1 MPSVYDLKP
10 RFQALLRPLVN
21 RLAALGVTPN
31 QITLL
36 TCALS
41 IALGLTL
48 YHHPIWPLLPL
59 WLFLRMAL
67 NAIDGLLAKEHN
79 QQTRLGALLNELT
92 DPIADAFLFLPFTA
106 PLGPLWTG
114 TLVFLSTL
122 TELTSL
128 TVQTLTGARPNHGP
142 MGKSDRALLLGAA
155 ASWLALGG
163 ALHEVFSPLMAL
175 FLVATVYNR
184 ARQI

>member
-10 RFQALLRPLVN
+10 RFQALLRPLVG
-21 RLAALGVTPN
+21 RLAAIGVTPN

-36 TCALS
+36 TCAIS
-41 IALGLTL
+41 IALGLAL
-48 YHHPIWPLLPL
+48 WRKPIWPLLPI

-67 NAIDGLLAKEHN
+67 NAIDGMLAKEHG

-114 TLVFLSTL
+114 TLVFLATL

-142 MGKSDRALLLGAA
+142 MGKSDRALVLGGAA
-155 ASWLALGG
+155 AWLALGG
-163 ALHEVFSPLMAL
+163 SLHEVFSPLMAL
-175 FLVATVYNR
+175 LLVATVYNR
-184 ARQI
+184 AGQI